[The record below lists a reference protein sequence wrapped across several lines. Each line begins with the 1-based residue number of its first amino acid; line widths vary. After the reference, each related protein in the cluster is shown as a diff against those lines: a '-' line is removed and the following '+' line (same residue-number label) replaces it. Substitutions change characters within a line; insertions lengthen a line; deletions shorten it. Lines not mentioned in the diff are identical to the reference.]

1 MRNDIVNIVNK
12 LALKSDL
19 DFYIMETYNAIIKY
33 CKENKTRPN
42 SNNYDLKNGCL
53 YINNEYIRRV
63 EPLKRYF
70 IDVDPEYTYYLA
82 GKILAQTELID

>member
-1 MRNDIVNIVNK
+1 MRKDIINIVNK

-19 DFYIMETYNAIIKY
+19 GFYLMETYNAILKY
-33 CKENKTRPN
+33 CKENKKSPR
-42 SNNYDLKNGCL
+42 SNEYKLINGCL

-63 EPLKRYF
+63 EPLKNSLF
-70 IDVDPEYTYYLA
+70 IYNPEIEYIE